1 MMRYL
6 PITISEKAVF
16 AQATEFLFDTD
27 LGDLERRV
35 PIFGNCTLEF
45 GYFESE
51 LEVQRFTDSL

>member
-51 LEVQRFTDSL
+51 LEV